1 MNIGDRVKVI
11 NLKNVSNKN
20 IRYGDIGRIITYQ
33 YDSLVGAV
41 SDNEIDVL
49 VWLDY
54 CKNYI
59 QQ

>member
-33 YDSLVGAV
+33 YDSLVWSV
-41 SDNEIDVL
+41 SDNEI
-49 VWLDY
+49 
-54 CKNYI
+54 
-59 QQ
+59 